1 MMGGTP
7 SDEEV
12 VTVCCDQLICARCA
26 GPVSEGRCS
35 SCRAARAELHGESR
49 HAPDWILL
57 ALIALALTVAFLV
70 ATHPA

>member
-12 VTVCCDQLICARCA
+12 VTVCCDQLICARCT

-35 SCRAARAELHGESR
+35 SCRAARAELHGASR
-49 HAPDWILL
+49 HATDWILL

-70 ATHPA
+70 AAHPA